1 MDDLMSPGGRA
12 SLIERIKA
20 ILLKPKET
28 WPVIAGEAATPQDLV
43 TRYALPLI
51 VLSALAGFI
60 GMQVFGFSV
69 LGMTYRPG
77 LVSGL
82 TSAVISV
89 VMGVVAVV
97 AVSLFAEWL
106 APKFGGV
113 ADRTQAFKLVVY
125 SMTAGWIG
133 GLLAIYPAIAMLGAL
148 AGLYGLYLLYLGA
161 TTLMKVP
168 EDKAVGFTAVTVI
181 CAAVA
186 IWVSALVVAMVTG
199 GAMMAGGMAASPGE
213 VSGELKIPGV
223 GSVDMGKLE
232 AATKQMEA
240 AASGAAGSGAAA
252 AVAPSAMQAL
262 LPTAIG
268 GWQRTSVESASAGNI
283 GGTAAGTYSSGD
295 RKFELRI
302 VDMSALGALAGIGA
316 AMGVEAN
323 REDADGYERTGT
335 VNGAMQIEEW
345 NRTRSRGKFARMIG
359 NRFMIEAE
367 GDAGSIDEL
376 KAAVAAIDAAK
387 LAGMV
392 K

>member
-28 WPVIAGEAATPQDLV
+28 WPVIAGEAATPRDLI

-60 GMQVFGFSV
+60 GMQVFGLTFMGITV
-69 LGMTYRPG
+69 RPG
-77 LVSGL
+77 LMGGL
-82 TSAVISV
+82 TTAIVQV

-97 AVSLFAEWL
+97 VVALVAEWL
-106 APKFGGV
+106 APKFGGT
-113 ADRTQAFKLVVY
+113 ADRTQAFKLIVY
-125 SMTAGWIG
+125 SMTAGWVG

-168 EDKAVGFTAVTVI
+168 ADKAVGFTAVTVI

-186 IWVSALVVAMVTG
+186 IWISALVVGMVTG
-199 GAMMAGGMAASPGE
+199 GAMLAGGMAASPGE

-240 AASGAAGSGAAA
+240 AANGAGASAP
-252 AVAPSAMQAL
+252 VAPSAMQAL

-283 GGTAAGTYSSGD
+283 GGTTAGTYTSGD
-295 RKFELRI
+295 KKFELRI
-302 VDMSALGALAGIGA
+302 VDMSALGALAGLGS
-316 AMGVEAN
+316 AMGVEQS

-335 VNGAMQIEEW
+335 VNGAMQTEEW
-345 NRTRSRGKFARMIG
+345 NRKDSRGKFARMIG

-367 GDAGSIDEL
+367 GDAGSIDDL
-376 KAAVAAIDAAK
+376 KAAVATIDAGK
-387 LAGMV
+387 LAGLV

>member
-28 WPVIAGEAATPQDLV
+28 WPVIAGEAATPRDLI

-60 GMQVFGFSV
+60 GMQLFGLTFM
-69 LGMTYRPG
+69 GITIRPG
-77 LVSGL
+77 LMGGL
-82 TSAVISV
+82 TTTLLQIVL
-89 VMGVVAVV
+89 GVVAVV
-97 AVSLFAEWL
+97 VVALVAEWL
-106 APKFGGV
+106 APKFGGT
-113 ADRTQAFKLVVY
+113 ADRTQSFKLIVY
-125 SMTAGWIG
+125 SMTAGWVG
-133 GLLAIYPAIAMLGAL
+133 GLLAIYPPIAMLGAL

-186 IWVSALVVAMVTG
+186 IWVSSLVVGMVTG
-199 GAMMAGGMAASPGE
+199 GAMLAGGMAASPGE

-240 AASGAAGSGAAA
+240 AANGSGASAP
-252 AVAPSAMQAL
+252 VAPSAMQAL

-268 GWQRTSVESASAGNI
+268 GWQRTSLESASVGNF
-283 GGTAAGTYSSGD
+283 GGTASGTYSSGD
-295 RKFELRI
+295 KKFELRI
-302 VDMSALGALAGIGA
+302 VDMSALGALAGLGS
-316 AMGVEAN
+316 AMGVQQN

-335 VNGAMQIEEW
+335 VDGAMQNEEW
-345 NRTRSRGKFARMIG
+345 NRTRSRGKFGRMIG
-359 NRFMIEAE
+359 GRFMIEAE
-367 GDAGSIDEL
+367 GDAGSIDDL
-376 KAAVAAIDAAK
+376 KAAVAAVDAGK